1 MVGFIVIME
10 RIIMNL
16 RVLLL
21 ESQGSTNECQAESLK
36 GISENCKKKK
46 KKRKEKENK
55 ETTTVFCVI
64 IWMS

>member
-1 MVGFIVIME
+1 
-10 RIIMNL
+10 MNL

-46 KKRKEKENK
+46 TKTKTKKENK
-55 ETTTVFCVI
+55 KTTTVFCVI

>member
-1 MVGFIVIME
+1 ME

-46 KKRKEKENK
+46 KRKEKENK

>member
-1 MVGFIVIME
+1 
-10 RIIMNL
+10 MNL